1 MAGRPWS
8 RTDCEARH
16 ASIDATV
23 YPPKTRKPRI
33 ALQFNNASHG
43 ILLPFWLTSSVR
55 NAVDKQALS
64 IKKINQ
70 KAQHE
75 RSRLAADAQA
85 ES

>member
-1 MAGRPWS
+1 
-8 RTDCEARH
+8 
-16 ASIDATV
+16 
-23 YPPKTRKPRI
+23 
-33 ALQFNNASHG
+33 
-43 ILLPFWLTSSVR
+43 LLPFWLTSSVR